1 MFSSMGSSVVG
12 FGGGAPMASTTRMAP
27 GRGDG
32 CCDQDSRW
40 GGTRGMCFKP
50 ELVEPNWSYVGAGKG
65 GYEKVETYNYVG
77 EGAGSYDKDYFSQHV
92 VYGWRLRS
100 CCLFFLCSAVL
111 LVLFTVFA
119 SYLETLWTD
128 VLPSLLPGAGSVDD
142 INPIGKLTGNFTQ
155 GLQDGAG
162 STGVCTAAGKDCT
175 KTKCCVN
182 QSMRCFEKNEH
193 WAGCRTSCSPG
204 IFLEDPPQHRTR
216 WNCLLIDTKGAQ
228 GLLDQPGS
236 TSATPATAPS
246 STPSPFEPW
255 PKVLAEGDD
264 CLLDG
269 STGTCAAGTT
279 CSPGLANPVCTR
291 DLIAPSPE
299 SEATP
304 DAPVVTGVAPDKVST
319 KTCEAVTIGGKTLML
334 EQTTGIVVG
343 STVTISSGA
352 TSETGT
358 IAALEDGVITLEK
371 PWANSYPSGSNIVIV
386 QVEDAVDD
394 DTGIESGFAK
404 SNHFTTV
411 RGQIPAGVTELPVLT
426 YRGFA
431 VGDSILIEN
440 LGAPPGE
447 QKEITAVSKT
457 ADEPK
462 LVVRTPTEKAYA
474 GEARVTLLGPR
485 TLPEPPELEPAQ
497 DRAMA
502 FEDGLD
508 LPESPKEDTETGMMP
523 MAPAPRAGKGRHRRE
538 PTNDIPDD
546 IPEPPK
552 DGTKFDCAQG
562 FENWDAGWSDDKKYY
577 CCKYYGRGCPPEETT
592 TPKHDCAADF
602 DDWETKW
609 NSDKQFYCCK
619 YYGRGCP
626 DAPSICDAKCEY
638 KGVTLTCSERV
649 QYSATHQFRGQA
661 EVCSLA
667 HTQVLTECNVCKEC
681 PLEET
686 DCEKKKSEFPY
697 DCDVGFE
704 TWQES
709 WSPGEQR
716 WCCDNFGKGCPGP
729 TSAEH
734 LPACATN
741 CVHDDGTMKTCG
753 EWIQTVA
760 TEDFPGQAGS
770 CESALDRVLKDC
782 PVCTVCGLEES
793 GCADAPPGGGPPS
806 VPDAAAEAV
815 PGPPSV
821 PDAAAE
827 AAPGPPSVPDAAVDV
842 EAAPGSPALPDAS
855 AEAVPASPSVP
866 DAEAEAAPGQGVA
879 SEPVE

>member
-1 MFSSMGSSVVG
+1 MFSSAGSSAAG
-12 FGGGAPMASTTRMAP
+12 FGGGGPMESTTRLAP

-40 GGTRGMCFKP
+40 GGTRGMCFRP
-50 ELVEPNWSYVGAGKG
+50 EAVEPNWSHVGAGNG

-77 EGAGSYDKDYFSQHV
+77 EGAGSYAKDALGQHV

-100 CCLFFLCSAVL
+100 CCLFLLCSAVL
-111 LVLFTVFA
+111 LALCVVLA
-119 SYLETLWTD
+119 PWLEALWTD
-128 VLPSLLPGAGSVDD
+128 VLPGLLPGAGPEGDGI
-142 INPIGKLTGNFTQ
+142 INPAAGQSGSLTGNATQ
-155 GLQDGAG
+155 GLQDGVGGG
-162 STGVCTAAGKDCT
+162 STGVCTAAGKDCSS
-175 KTKCCVN
+175 TKCCIN
-182 QSMRCFEKNEH
+182 QSMRCFEKNQH
-193 WAGCRTSCSPG
+193 WAGCRASCSPG

-216 WNCLLIDTKGAQ
+216 WNCLLVDSKGAQ
-228 GLLDQPGS
+228 GLLDGPGS
-236 TSATPATAPS
+236 TATLPATAPS

-269 STGTCAAGTT
+269 SAGTCAAGLT
-279 CSPGLANPVCTR
+279 CSPGLGNPTCMR
-291 DLIAPSPE
+291 DMIASTPA
-299 SEATP
+299 SEAAP
-304 DAPVVTGVAPDKVST
+304 DAPVETATTPDKVTT
-319 KTCEAVTIGGKTLML
+319 KTTEDVTVGEKTLML
-334 EQTTGIVVG
+334 EQTIGIVVG
-343 STVTISSGA
+343 STVTISSAGV
-352 TSETGT
+352 SESGT
-358 IAALEDGVITLEK
+358 IAGLEDGVITLEN
-371 PWANSYPSGSNIVIV
+371 PWANSYPSGSDIVIV
-386 QVEDAVDD
+386 QQEDDAVDD
-394 DTGIESGFAK
+394 DSGIEPGFQK

-411 RGQIPAGVTELPVLT
+411 RGAIPAGVTELPVLT

-806 VPDAAAEAV
+806 VPDAAAEA
-815 PGPPSV
+815 
-821 PDAAAE
+821 
-827 AAPGPPSVPDAAVDV
+827 APGPPSVPDAAVDV